1 MLWGEKERV
10 FGGQARAHSRKVASR
25 VSRVCVC
32 VCVCAHSQVLS
43 TRLLL
48 LLLFDGGRGLLS
60 NKRDGG
66 QRWGEREYVLSV

>member
-25 VSRVCVC
+25 VSR